1 MSTPTCDRRTI
12 GAAVEG
18 AGTETDGRR
27 ATLPPLRGVSGDD
40 TLTGTAQDAPATT
53 APLFTRGSVGRDSAW
68 HAPDADLDRLL
79 VVLPPRIRDALARA
93 LDAGGEIVELAL
105 DLGRPLVARSVTGHV
120 VIDPAPFSQPE
131 LEAIIGQVGMFRRNN
146 RTGIDGTLHRL
157 SLVRD
162 RFRTPVGVTIRIG
175 RHLTGVAEAIRDLL
189 LDGRRSLLLIGPPGA
204 GKTTL
209 LRDCARLL
217 SERLGPGIIVVDSHN
232 EIGGDGK
239 IPHPAIGAA
248 RRLQVP
254 DGCDQYEIML
264 EAIRNHYPQVVMVD
278 EVTTRQE
285 ADVARTISRRGVRL
299 IATAHGETLADI
311 VHDPELCWLVGGA
324 VQTSPHT
331 GSVTSPF
338 GRAEPPTMETALELK
353 RDRTVAIYPRVDRAV
368 DALYAR
374 TGCDPGEP
382 RPVPVAFQQRPK
394 PAPEPARTHELI
406 PDSDPWGLAPNGECS
421 IKPAIGF
428 LYLLSRDIQGT
439 LHLQTATG
447 NLSLDRSAPLPL
459 DELCA
464 AAGAGDF
471 FMLDPWVTLPTNA
484 RAVLALWSF
493 TTSPETRLDSL
504 PDDLRPQAI
513 IRSAFGRALV
523 WIPVS
528 PYPEE
533 PPEGLPDLSVFLSEI
548 ALALNVIPAGPGDAI
563 PLPRQEA
570 DLEMLSSTRRT
581 DPRALWEWAHAASRD
596 TRDALRGARR

>member
-1 MSTPTCDRRTI
+1 MSTPTCDQHTV
-12 GAAVEG
+12 GPAVC
-18 AGTETDGRR
+18 ADNETDGRC
-27 ATLPPLRGVSGDD
+27 AILSPLRGVLDED
-40 TLTGTAQDAPATT
+40 ARAEAAQDARATT
-53 APLFTRGSVGRDSAW
+53 APLSAGASVDRASSW
-68 HAPDADLDRLL
+68 PAPDADLDRLL
-79 VVLPPRIRDALARA
+79 VVLPPRIRDALTRA
-93 LDAGGEIVELAL
+93 SDAGGEIVELAL
-105 DLGRPLVARSVTGHV
+105 DLGRPLVARSITGHV
-120 VIDPAPFSQPE
+120 IIDPAPFSQPE

-162 RFRTPVGVTIRIG
+162 RFRTPVGLTIRIG
-175 RHLTGVAEAIRDLL
+175 RHLTGVTDGIRDLL

-264 EAIRNHYPQVVMVD
+264 EAIRNHYPEVVMVD
-278 EVTTRQE
+278 EVTTRRE

-324 VQTSPHT
+324 VQTSPHA
-331 GSVTSPF
+331 GRVTSPF

-374 TGCDPGEP
+374 TPCNPGEP
-382 RPVPVAFQQRPK
+382 RAVPVAFQQRPK
-394 PAPEPARTHELI
+394 PAPAPARTHELI
-406 PDSDPWGLAPNGECS
+406 PDGDPWGLVPAGECS
-421 IKPAIGF
+421 IKPAIGL
-428 LYLLSRDIQGT
+428 LYLLGRDIRGT
-439 LHLQTATG
+439 LQIRTAAG
-447 NLSLDRSAPLPL
+447 DLSLDRSAPLPL
-459 DELCA
+459 NELCA
-464 AAGAGDF
+464 AAGTGDL
-471 FMLDPWVTLPTNA
+471 FMLNPWVTLPTNT

-493 TTSPETRLDSL
+493 TASPETKFEQL
-504 PDDLRPQAI
+504 PDDLRPQAV

-528 PYPEE
+528 PYAEE
-533 PPEGLPDLSVFLSEI
+533 PPEGLPDLPVFLSEI
-548 ALALNVIPAGPGDAI
+548 ALALNIIPAGPGDAI

-570 DLEMLSSTRRT
+570 DLEILASARRT
-581 DPRALWEWAHAASRD
+581 DPRALWAWVHAAARD